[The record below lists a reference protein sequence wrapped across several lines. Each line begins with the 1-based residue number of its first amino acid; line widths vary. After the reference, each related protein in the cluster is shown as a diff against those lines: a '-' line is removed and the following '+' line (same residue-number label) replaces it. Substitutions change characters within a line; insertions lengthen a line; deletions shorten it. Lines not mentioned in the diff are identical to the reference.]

1 MKKTKT
7 RRWRQYDPFSILLLF
22 GAIAANA
29 VLWYRIIFSSAIA
42 TQARVYFLDV
52 GQGDSEL
59 VILPGNVKIMT
70 DAGPDDKVL
79 QSLARVLPQ
88 SDTYIDAAIISHP
101 QLDHFGG
108 YGSML
113 DHYRVGVFIYNGRD
127 AAPNVAAWSQLLAK
141 IKEKNI
147 PLITLGKG
155 DAIHY
160 ENNEIDVL
168 SPDIN
173 FAQSGELNDTGL
185 VELVKTPGLRALFT
199 ADIGFNIEDF
209 LLSNHLDIRADVLKV
224 AHHGSKYASSDAFLR
239 AVDPK
244 VAVVEVAAKNSYGQ
258 PSSSTLARIASST
271 NAKIFRTD
279 RDGTIT
285 VSAGDG
291 AIEIV
296 KEK

>member
-7 RRWRQYDPFSILLLF
+7 KQWRRYDPLSVLLLF
-22 GAIAANA
+22 GALAANA
-29 VLWYRIIFSSAIA
+29 ILWYRIIFSSAIGSR
-42 TQARVYFLDV
+42 ARVYFLDV

-59 VILPGNVKIMT
+59 VILPDNIKIMT

-79 QSLARVLPQ
+79 QGLAKALPQ
-88 SDTYIDAAIISHP
+88 GDTYIDLAIISHP

-108 YGSML
+108 YGSII
-113 DHYRVGVFIYNGRD
+113 DHYRVGAFIYNGRD
-127 AAPNVAAWSQLLAK
+127 AAPDVAAWAQLLAK

-155 DAIHY
+155 DVIHY
-160 ENNEIDVL
+160 ENNEIDML
-168 SPDIN
+168 SPSLD
-173 FAQSGELNDTGL
+173 FVQSGELNDTGL
-185 VELVKTPGLRALFT
+185 VELVKTPGMRALFT
-199 ADIGFNIEDF
+199 ADIGFNVENF
-209 LLSNHLDIRADVLKV
+209 LLLDHLDIHADVLKV

-244 VAVVEVAAKNSYGQ
+244 VAVIEVAAKNSYGQ
-258 PSSSTLARIASST
+258 PSSSTLARVASST

-279 RDGTIT
+279 GDGTVM

-291 AIEIV
+291 TIEIV